1 MIDEK
6 TVELTHQ
13 YCLRR
18 LGPCGYKRLI
28 LIGSRATGTARPT
41 SDHDFVA
48 VVGDE
53 APEDVLVGR
62 NTRLLFEFEQ
72 YRVSHGLSKVDLLV
86 STESRV
92 SESNPTPEDL
102 VPYSCQHDG
111 KVVRENC

>member
-1 MIDEK
+1 MIDER

-28 LIGSRATGTARPT
+28 LIGSRAKGTARPT

-48 VVGDE
+48 VVGDK
-53 APEDVLVGR
+53 APEDVLAGR

-72 YRVSHGLSKVDLLV
+72 YRASYGLSKIDLLV
-86 STESRV
+86 STESRI
-92 SESNPTPEDL
+92 SEPNPTPEDL

-111 KVVRENC
+111 KVIRENF